1 MSSERSIETTGDNLE
16 EAIAKGLAELG
27 VKASDVIVEVLEEPS
42 RGVFGLGARPARV
55 RLQVINVPKPPP
67 PPPPPEPVAP
77 PPPPPT
83 PVSTVTSEMPA
94 QREQREQRERE
105 QRPPREPREQREP
118 RRPQRDAEMEMATE
132 EEDAESL
139 FNTLEEIVAET
150 DMSEDATVGRVVL
163 GTLLEKMDVRS
174 TIVVRRATATKPN
187 ENVPYILDVTA
198 GGDLTR
204 LIGKRGDTLAALQYI
219 TRLVTS
225 RELQRR
231 ANVIVDVDG
240 YKARRANMLKG
251 LALRMADQAI
261 EKDRTVTL
269 EPMPPH
275 ERRIIHLAL
284 RDREDVETRSVGE
297 GVGRKVTIV
306 PKSQAT

>member
-1 MSSERSIETTGDNLE
+1 
-16 EAIAKGLAELG
+16 
-27 VKASDVIVEVLEEPS
+27 
-42 RGVFGLGARPARV
+42 
-55 RLQVINVPKPPP
+55 
-67 PPPPPEPVAP
+67 
-77 PPPPPT
+77 
-83 PVSTVTSEMPA
+83 
-94 QREQREQRERE
+94 
-105 QRPPREPREQREP
+105 
-118 RRPQRDAEMEMATE
+118 
-132 EEDAESL
+132 
-139 FNTLEEIVAET
+139 
-150 DMSEDATVGRVVL
+150 MSEDATVGRVVL
-163 GTLLEKMDVRS
+163 NTLLEKMDVKS
-174 TIVVRRATATKPN
+174 AIVVRRATATKPN
-187 ENVPYILDVTA
+187 ENAPYILDVTE

-251 LALRMADQAI
+251 LAQRMADQAI
-261 EKDRTVTL
+261 EKERIVTL

-306 PKSQAT
+306 PKSQAQ